1 MNRLLIGPL
10 VIALVSAPPSV
21 AQTFFG
27 DATLTPGQR
36 ADELTVS
43 GNATLEGAGT
53 YQWTDSV
60 TINSGLTLSG
70 SGTFTLIGDDVTI
83 RGGVL
88 GSNAVLRV
96 PSGSTLTGA
105 IEGVSVETFDAEGST
120 PNLPERVGES
130 PLSNISIRLQV
141 NGSRVAIAG
150 FVVTGDLPR
159 TVMVRAAGPT
169 LANFGVGGTMP
180 NPKLTLTR
188 SAGGAIAENGN
199 WVAEIRPFF
208 ELTGAFSFEVG
219 SLDAAI
225 VTQLQPGAYTALVE
239 SEDGRG
245 GEVLV
250 EVYFVE

>member
-1 MNRLLIGPL
+1 MNRMLIGLLAIVLAYPL
-10 VIALVSAPPSV
+10 PSV

-27 DATLTPGQR
+27 DTILSPGQR

-43 GNATLEGAGT
+43 GTATLEGAGT

-60 TINSGLTLSG
+60 TINSGLKLLG

-83 RGGVL
+83 RGGVS

-105 IEGVSVETFDAEGST
+105 IEGVSVETFDAGDST
-120 PNLPERVGES
+120 PNLPEKLGES

-141 NGSRVAIAG
+141 NGSRAAIAG

-159 TVMVRAAGPT
+159 TVMIRAAGPA
-169 LANFGVGGTMP
+169 LANFGVGGAMP

-188 SAGGAIAENGN
+188 PSGGAIAENGN
-199 WVAEIRPFF
+199 WVAAIRPFF